1 MPLLKRSKS
10 QKHRSGVEDESV
22 AEHLPALQN
31 EIVEN
36 KRKSRFERPQSIF
49 RRSKSA
55 SGDTSLSDDLPSVNK
70 TTDPAG
76 GLETLTEAD
85 EKYEGG
91 EACQSSAPMPTSLPT
106 PTQLPLPPKSA
117 TFYRSHSPLHGSD
130 TESIGIMLGSPRQPP
145 IYSARTQ
152 SEEVLVK
159 RETQRRPQPNRAVTT
174 AATGPPPS
182 SLGQMLTP
190 PQTPEARKKK
200 QSWKALGGLFQ
211 RVQSKPKVS
220 TPPSDG
226 STSQRSG
233 MPAPSPSYTQNPSST
248 PRTPIFSRN
257 MARIEAR
264 REAERSSSSVAT
276 NHRFHA
282 SPHPPRNQSLQPKQ
296 HDQSLPGTAS
306 PVHAAVSRTP
316 KLDLEIPNA
325 EMERYSVMFEK
336 LLDPRQSILERRQ
349 SKARMQEPNFDK
361 SLPKRP
367 QASVD
372 GMPQRSITSPHLRNN
387 FPLKIKVAENQD
399 TEVEEPATAV
409 YQPHSLQRSMT
420 SPPNTMSPVM
430 KKSSRPKPP
439 TLSSTESDRSPNTP
453 LSDEN
458 SLPPTPMT
466 VTTVT
471 DDDSFALTSHEPL
484 PSAKSRQKAEEAGRR
499 YDMGTISTGTTYEKS
514 PARDPYERVK
524 SPEDLDRQVVQ
535 VSVARQV
542 SVGRARRQVEQAT
555 NSAKQPLRPRVVELG
570 KHRKSTMVLIESGD
584 E

>member
-10 QKHRSGVEDESV
+10 QKHKSGVEDESV
-22 AEHLPALQN
+22 AEHPPLPQN
-31 EIVEN
+31 ESADS

-49 RRSKSA
+49 RRSRSA
-55 SGDTSLSDDLPSVNK
+55 SEDPNLADEPRPVNK
-70 TTDPAG
+70 TTDTAG

-91 EACQSSAPMPTSLPT
+91 EACQSSARMQTSLPT
-106 PTQLPLPPKSA
+106 PTHLPLPPKSA
-117 TFYRSHSPLHGSD
+117 TFHRSHSPLHGSD

-145 IYSARTQ
+145 LYSARTQ
-152 SEEVLVK
+152 SEEVLAK
-159 RETQRRPQPNRAVTT
+159 REMQRRPQPNRAATT
-174 AATGPPPS
+174 AATGPPPP
-182 SLGQMLTP
+182 LLDQTLTP

-220 TPPSDG
+220 TAPSDG
-226 STSQRSG
+226 SIAQRSG
-233 MPAPSPSYTQNPSST
+233 IPAPSPGYSENQGST
-248 PRTPIFSRN
+248 PRTPLVSRN

-264 REAERSSSSVAT
+264 REAEQSSSVAT
-276 NHRFHA
+276 NDKFHA
-282 SPHPPRNQSLQPKQ
+282 SSHPPRKQSLQPKQ
-296 HDQSLPGTAS
+296 QDKHSTGTTSNVPG
-306 PVHAAVSRTP
+306 AVPRTP

-336 LLDPRQSILERRQ
+336 LLEPRQSILERRQ
-349 SKARMQEPNFDK
+349 SKARMQEPNFEK
-361 SLPKRP
+361 SLPQRP
-367 QASVD
+367 QAHED
-372 GMPQRSITSPHLRNN
+372 GVPQRSITSPHLRSN
-387 FPLKIKVAENQD
+387 FPLKIKVRGSED
-399 TEVEEPATAV
+399 TEVEGPPTAV
-409 YQPHSLQRSMT
+409 HQPHSLQRSMT
-420 SPPNTMSPVM
+420 LPSNTMSPVV
-430 KKSSRPKPP
+430 KESSRPKPP
-439 TLSSTESDRSPNTP
+439 TLSSTESDRSPKTP

-458 SLPPTPMT
+458 SLPPTPTT

-484 PSAKSRQKAEEAGRR
+484 PPTKSRERAEEIGRR
-499 YDMGTISTGTTYEKS
+499 HEMGTTRTGTVHERS

-542 SVGRARRQVEQAT
+542 SVSRARRQVEQAT

>member
-10 QKHRSGVEDESV
+10 QKHRSGVEGESV
-22 AEHLPALQN
+22 AEHPPVPQN
-31 EIVEN
+31 DSAEN

-49 RRSKSA
+49 RRSRSA
-55 SGDTSLSDDLPSVNK
+55 SEDPNPDDEIRPLNK
-70 TTDPAG
+70 TTDTAG

-85 EKYEGG
+85 EN
-91 EACQSSAPMPTSLPT
+91 
-106 PTQLPLPPKSA
+106 
-117 TFYRSHSPLHGSD
+117 D
-130 TESIGIMLGSPRQPP
+130 TESIGIMLGSPRQPLL
-145 IYSARTQ
+145 YSARTQ
-152 SEEVLVK
+152 SEEVLAK
-159 RETQRRPQPNRAVTT
+159 REMQRRPQPNRAATT

-182 SLGQMLTP
+182 SLDQKLTP

-220 TPPSDG
+220 TTPSDG
-226 STSQRSG
+226 SIAQRSG
-233 MPAPSPSYTQNPSST
+233 MPAPSSGYSENQSST
-248 PRTPIFSRN
+248 PRTPFVSRN

-264 REAERSSSSVAT
+264 REAEQSSSSVAT
-276 NHRFHA
+276 NDRSHA
-282 SPHPPRNQSLQPKQ
+282 SSHPPRKQSLQPKQ
-296 HDQSLPGTAS
+296 HDQSSTGMTSNVPG
-306 PVHAAVSRTP
+306 AVPRTP

-336 LLDPRQSILERRQ
+336 LLEPRQSILERRQ
-349 SKARMQEPNFDK
+349 SKARTQEPNVEK
-361 SLPKRP
+361 SLPQRP
-367 QASVD
+367 QASED
-372 GMPQRSITSPHLRNN
+372 GVPQRSITSPHLRNN
-387 FPLKIKVAENQD
+387 FPLKIKVRGNED
-399 TEVEEPATAV
+399 TEVEGPPTAV
-409 YQPHSLQRSMT
+409 HQPHSLQRSMT
-420 SPPNTMSPVM
+420 LPPNTKSPVM
-430 KKSSRPKPP
+430 KESSRPKPP
-439 TLSSTESDRSPNTP
+439 TLSSTESERSPKTP

-458 SLPPTPMT
+458 SLPPTPTT

-484 PSAKSRQKAEEAGRR
+484 PSAKSRERAEENGRR
-499 YDMGTISTGTTYEKS
+499 HDTGTTRTGTVHEKS

-542 SVGRARRQVEQAT
+542 SVSRARRQVEQAT